1 MMGMPSDRI
10 TKAAT
15 FFARDMSSVSL
26 LITSLL
32 GGSEAKEM
40 KEMDRGAYEANRGL
54 SWFSMKLPSRV
65 ESAQVDLTLLIM
77 SYSSLM
83 LPDVELNALRRG

>member
-1 MMGMPSDRI
+1 MMGMPSDRM

-15 FFARDMSSVSL
+15 FLARDMSSVSL
-26 LITSLL
+26 FIASLV
-32 GGSEAKEM
+32 GGSEKGYWW
-40 KEMDRGAYEANRGL
+40 GAYEANRGL

-65 ESAQVDLTLLIM
+65 ESAHVDLTLLIM

-83 LPDVELNALRRG
+83 LPDVELKALRRG